1 MPTTVVREI
10 GSLVVQGTRRYFRIS
25 PLRGLLDGDDL
36 HGSDFGVG
44 GKQLGGGA
52 GERLRDLAI
61 EVGLAALLVLKRV
74 EDAVGRLADLERV
87 PGHRARFG
95 DRKRSTF
102 LEEPAKVTSLVGLGL
117 QQCEYTEPHG
127 HVGPSVV
134 GLPSRI
140 LSP

>member
-61 EVGLAALLVLKRV
+61 QVGLAAVLVLKRV
-74 EDAVGRLADLERV
+74 EDAVRRLADLERV
-87 PGHRARFG
+87 PGHRALFG
-95 DRKRSTF
+95 YGERAAV
-102 LEEPAKVTSLVGLGL
+102 LEKLAELASLLGLGL
-117 QQCEYTEPHG
+117 EQGEHTESHG
-127 HVGPSVV
+127 HIGPSVAGV
-134 GLPSRI
+134 DS
-140 LSP
+140 